1 MDYQPVETEQST
13 GRALGD
19 ALRPLFRRMNSER
32 SISLGKMGVLS
43 RLAND
48 GAATANALSAALHIS
63 PQAIALVVRELES
76 LGLVIRTPDTA
87 DRRRL
92 WLEITDEGRARLAF
106 ERGAGS
112 GWLDEAVSENL
123 SAAEQATLAAAL
135 PVLWKLGAAGP
146 AHGPEATE

>member
-1 MDYQPVETEQST
+1 MDNQQPDGEQSA

-48 GAATANALSAALHIS
+48 GPDTASALSAALHIS
-63 PQAIALVVRELES
+63 PQAINLVVRELEA
-76 LGLVIRTPDTA
+76 LGLITRTPDTA

-92 WLEITDEGRARLAF
+92 WLDITDAGRTRLAL

-112 GWLDEAVSENL
+112 GWLDEAVAEHL
-123 SAAEQATLAAAL
+123 SATEQATLAAAI
-135 PVLWKLGAAGP
+135 PVLRKLGASAP
-146 AHGPEATE
+146 ARSTEDIE

>member
-1 MDYQPVETEQST
+1 
-13 GRALGD
+13 
-19 ALRPLFRRMNSER
+19 MNSER

-76 LGLVIRTPDTA
+76 LGLIIRTPDTA

-92 WLEITDEGRARLAF
+92 WLEITEEGRARLAF

-112 GWLDEAVSENL
+112 GWLDDAVNENL
-123 SAAEQATLAAAL
+123 SAEERATLATAL
-135 PVLWKLGAAGP
+135 PVLRKLGATGTTL
-146 AHGPEATE
+146 GTDDSE